1 MEDKNFDDV
10 AEADVIVKYIN
21 SRFKKGLNT
30 NIFVIGLSGTGKSST
45 TIRIPELCMA
55 QRPTEN
61 LKLYIVDSLLSLI
74 EAIKQAKHGDF
85 IGIEEVS
92 VLFPSRRSMSS
103 ENVAVGKIFDTI
115 RKKKLCIIANA
126 PLFTSV
132 DKHIKAMMQVL
143 IQTMKVYSSY
153 GVVVSKFFRLQTDP
167 SSGKIYKHT
176 MLRDHK
182 DIKKMITRMPNSET
196 WAKYESDKDNFMEV
210 LYERLKQEALKKEG
224 RKKEVLQPKVR
235 DLTQRELEVHTLRN
249 VKGLKTE
256 EVAKKLGISTRRVN
270 EILQNILKKGEIVKE
285 MPKKNLPMP
294 LQTPLT

>member
-61 LKLYIVDSLLSLI
+61 LKLFIVDSLLGLI
-74 EAIKQAKHGDF
+74 EAIKQAKAGDF
-85 IGIEEVS
+85 IGIEEIS

-182 DIKKMITRMPNSET
+182 EIKKMITRMPDSET

-224 RKKEVLQPKVR
+224 RRKEVLQPQVR
-235 DLTQRELEVHTLRN
+235 DLTQRELEVHTLYN
-249 VKGLKTE
+249 VKGLTQQ
-256 EVAKKLGISTRRVN
+256 EVAEKLGIDPSRVTR
-270 EILQNILKKGEIVKE
+270 ILQNITKKAQIA
-285 MPKKNLPMP
+285 KKIK
-294 LQTPLT
+294 